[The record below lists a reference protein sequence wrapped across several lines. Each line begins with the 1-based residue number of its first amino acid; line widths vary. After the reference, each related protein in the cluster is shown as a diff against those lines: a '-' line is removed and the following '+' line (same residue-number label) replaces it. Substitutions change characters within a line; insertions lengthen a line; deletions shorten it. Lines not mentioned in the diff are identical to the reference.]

1 VEPTVHSF
9 SAGFDPLRLISRYPE
24 VYPGIL
30 ESGSRGAIQP
40 SAGVAAA
47 NHPPRFDVLPIACG
61 ESLRLDSDSVLSG
74 RAAMPERGFL
84 GSLEQWHASL
94 ARPAAAHAA
103 LPFRGGWLVYLGYEI
118 AGEVEPKLNLPTGG
132 ASCIALALRAP
143 AAWIS
148 DRSTGQCWVVA
159 EAGFEHL
166 IERFKEHVA
175 EGGSPPG
182 GSPPGGAPPGIQ
194 ATEYRITEDDPAEFC
209 GRVRRALEY
218 IAAGDIY
225 QANLSRGWRVGSTGP
240 IDPVSVYRRLRSANP
255 GPFSALLRFGDFAVV
270 SSSPERLV
278 TSDGQR
284 VSSRPIA
291 GTRPRGANLAEDEF
305 LIRQLLDNE
314 KEQAEHVMLID
325 LERNDL
331 GRVCVGGSVK
341 VDEFMSVETYAHVHH
356 IVSNVSGVL
365 RPGSSIVDLIR
376 AVFPGGTITGCPKF
390 RCMQIIAELEGE
402 GRGAYTGSI
411 GYINRDGSA
420 DFNILIRTMSLS
432 GNELRFR
439 SGAGIVADS
448 DPLRELAETRAKAE
462 GLLRAFRA

>member
-9 SAGFDPLRLISRYPE
+9 SAGFDPLWLISRYPE
-24 VYPGIL
+24 FYPGIL
-30 ESGSRGAIQP
+30 ESGSRGAFQP
-40 SAGVAAA
+40 SAGATATD
-47 NHPPRFDVLPIACG
+47 HPPRYDIVPFVCG
-61 ESLRLDSDSVLSG
+61 ESLRLDSEFVLSG
-74 RAAMPERGFL
+74 HAATPKRGFL
-84 GSLEQWHASL
+84 GSLERWQASL
-94 ARPAAAHAA
+94 AEPASTRAV

-118 AGEVEPKLNLPTGG
+118 AAEVEPKLRLPKC
-132 ASCIALALRAP
+132 SPSYVALALRAP

-148 DRSTGQCWVVA
+148 DRSTGQAWVVA

-166 IERFKEHVA
+166 IGRFKKHVT
-175 EGGSPPG
+175 ES
-182 GSPPGGAPPGIQ
+182 GALPGIE
-194 ATEYRITEDDPAEFC
+194 TTDYTITEDDPAEFC
-209 GRVRRALEY
+209 ARVRRALEY
-218 IAAGDIY
+218 IGAGDIY
-225 QANLSRGWRVGSTGP
+225 QANLSRGWWVGSARP
-240 IDPVSVYRRLRSANP
+240 IDPVSVYRRLRNANP
-255 GPFSALLRFGDFAVV
+255 GPFSALMRFRDFAVV

-278 TSDGQR
+278 ASDGRR

-291 GTRPRGANLAEDEF
+291 GTRPRGATWAEDQF

-331 GRVCVGGSVK
+331 GRVCVGGSVI

-365 RPGSSIVDLIR
+365 RPEFSTVDLIR

-390 RCMQIIAELEGE
+390 RCMQIIAELESE

-420 DFNILIRTMSLS
+420 DFNILIRTMSLNR
-432 GNELRFR
+432 NELRFR

-448 DPLRELAETRAKAE
+448 DPGRELAETRAKAE
-462 GLLRAFRA
+462 GLLRALRR